1 MPHKKIGRP
10 PSENPKDKTL
20 RVRVDDETLK
30 KLDDCSAKLSSNR
43 SNVVRKGIDMVSDS
57 LKK

>member
-1 MPHKKIGRP
+1 MPTKKMGRP
-10 PSENPKDKTL
+10 PSENPKNKTL

-30 KLDDCSAKLSSNR
+30 KLDDCSTKLSANR
-43 SNVVRKGIDMVSDS
+43 SDVVRQGIDMVSES